1 MPLTSQQIRA
11 WKLMTGVISAGSAFH
26 LVFQVDYSSGQDGKD
41 HVFSDV
47 QRWYQRTLDKAIL
60 GNQLEREL
68 NEAKIQIKNTQSGDQ
83 GQKNQGQETKSTNVD
98 RENIKRRT

>member
-1 MPLTSQQIRA
+1 
-11 WKLMTGVISAGSAFH
+11 MTGVISAGAAFH

-47 QRWYQRTLDKAIL
+47 QRWYQRTLDKALL

-68 NEAKIQIKNTQSGDQ
+68 NEVKIQRKNTQSGGQ
-83 GQKNQGQETKSTNVD
+83 GQKNLGQGTKSTDGNRD
-98 RENIKRRT
+98 SIKRRT